1 MPTHVSALKRVRQ
14 NRKRVEVKRPRLTR
28 VRHQIRRVRA
38 LLAKKDTAG
47 AQEQLKVASSLLDR
61 AVGRG
66 VIHANTARRH
76 KSRLTRHLNA
86 LG

>member
-1 MPTHVSALKRVRQ
+1 MQRAEDVIRCIRDVMLYERVKCVLQ
-14 NRKRVEVKRPRLTR
+14 AVVFAKE
-28 VRHQIRRVRA
+28 RRVNREC
-38 LLAKKDTAG
+38 G
-47 AQEQLKVASSLLDR
+47 ARHL
-61 AVGRG
+61 